1 MDFRCFTSPSEG
13 IRTDVKVSGVLG
25 SKAPGTG
32 PDWAPGSW
40 GGHRVM
46 CGKYDG
52 TVRTIRTWG
61 VDVAVHPEFWA
72 AYVVAV
78 DATISHEWLTTT
90 GLTPLG
96 LDFDALRADMAY
108 IQPATS

>member
-1 MDFRCFTSPSEG
+1 
-13 IRTDVKVSGVLG
+13 
-25 SKAPGTG
+25 
-32 PDWAPGSW
+32 
-40 GGHRVM
+40 M

-52 TVRTIRTWG
+52 SVRTIRTWG
-61 VDVAVHPEFWA
+61 VDVAVHPEFWV

-108 IQPATS
+108 IQPATG